1 MMDSILFNNL
11 LDNVDELI
19 YFKDTESRFIRIS
32 KSMAERFG
40 LECPDDAIGKTDFDF
55 FEEHHANEAYQDEQK
70 ILNTG
75 KPILN
80 KVQKEFLKNPDRI
93 AWSTVSKFPLYNE
106 NGEISGTYGIS
117 IDITKEKEISE
128 KLEQSHQDFRM
139 LSKQIPGFFYIFER
153 PQLGKNYIPFASSGI
168 EEVFEIDA
176 DATKK
181 SIEPIFERL
190 HPDDLISFKTSLLRA
205 SMNMTQWEHEF
216 RVILPT
222 KGLRW
227 MRGRANPEQRSDGV
241 LRGYGYITD
250 ITEEKKSYQ
259 DIARLR
265 EQLQQVVDSAPN
277 LIFIKDIE
285 GKYLMVNKSAAK
297 FHGKTPKEI
306 IGMKDVDL
314 GLSKQKSEH
323 FLKIDNEVVNT
334 NESYF
339 IPEVKTIRPDGSE
352 VWHQTIKVPFLNTD
366 SGKPAVLS
374 IVTDI
379 TELKQ
384 NELELSHSL
393 NIISEQN
400 KRLMNFAHIVSHNL
414 RNHAGNISMLL
425 SLYNMEDSQE
435 EKDELLGHLN
445 TASERLNESIS
456 DLNEIIDNQY
466 NTDTDK
472 KYVDLNE
479 TLKKVKEILS
489 TERVSNNV
497 VIEETIPNDLT
508 LKYNSSYLESI
519 LLNLLSNAIKYR
531 HPDRQPVIEVKAHKN
546 EDTVFLEVTDNGVG
560 LDLEQHGDK
569 LFGMYHT
576 FHDNEDSKGIGLYI
590 TKNQIESMGG
600 SIKVD
605 SEPGK
610 GTTFKIQL
618 L

>member
-1 MMDSILFNNL
+1 
-11 LDNVDELI
+11 
-19 YFKDTESRFIRIS
+19 
-32 KSMAERFG
+32 
-40 LECPDDAIGKTDFDF
+40 
-55 FEEHHANEAYQDEQK
+55 
-70 ILNTG
+70 
-75 KPILN
+75 
-80 KVQKEFLKNPDRI
+80 
-93 AWSTVSKFPLYNE
+93 
-106 NGEISGTYGIS
+106 
-117 IDITKEKEISE
+117 
-128 KLEQSHQDFRM
+128 
-139 LSKQIPGFFYIFER
+139 
-153 PQLGKNYIPFASSGI
+153 
-168 EEVFEIDA
+168 
-176 DATKK
+176 
-181 SIEPIFERL
+181 
-190 HPDDLISFKTSLLRA
+190 
-205 SMNMTQWEHEF
+205 MTQWEHEF
-216 RVILPT
+216 RVILPS

-227 MRGRANPEQRSDGV
+227 LRGRANPEQRPDGV

-250 ITEEKKSYQ
+250 ITEEKKRYK

-605 SEPGK
+605 SKPGK